1 MSTALSILAVVLLLI
16 VGVWLAV
23 FGGIGALLA
32 PRRGRT
38 AVNGFLL
45 GALLG
50 PIGWAVVLLRP
61 RAVIR
66 GRNRQS
72 GVGGADVDAVS
83 ISPTRAD
90 IDGGDDDLPIR

>member
-16 VGVWLAV
+16 VGIWLAV

-38 AVNGFLL
+38 RVNGFLW

-50 PIGWAVVLLRP
+50 PIGWIVVLIRPGSIRRALPRP
-61 RAVIR
+61 RTAELPETATP
-66 GRNRQS
+66 NS
-72 GVGGADVDAVS
+72 HDSDVGYF
-83 ISPTRAD
+83 
-90 IDGGDDDLPIR
+90 